1 MNFPIRIKQQQAT
14 SYGDGHEWRIALKYA
29 FNWTILINLQV
40 NSSTFEILDKLRNE
54 IGFVQRATL
63 RWLKFSG
70 KNHDE
75 ENSGY
80 GKRHIFN

>member
-14 SYGDGHEWRIALKYA
+14 SYGDGYKWRIALKYA

-40 NSSTFEILDKLRNE
+40 NSTTFEILDKLRNE

-70 KNHDE
+70 KYYDE